1 MQSNSSNSEFWLDKV
16 ATLIESLPYMKQY
29 SGLSVVIKFGGHAMG
44 EQAFIEAFSS
54 DIVLLRQVGAKP
66 VVVHGGGPQIGSML
80 ERLKMES
87 NFIDGLRVTDQ
98 QTISIVEMVLA
109 GAINKSLVAS
119 IASSGGMAVG
129 ISGKDGNLIKAKKL
143 AHKTRDS
150 DSAIEN
156 LVDLGYVGIPQKV
169 DTQVLDALIGS
180 GMIPVVAPLGLGVD
194 GKTYKITGDTSDE
207 EKQAKKE
214 SMFSDIIDDM
224 LAEEVNVEEA
234 EVIMAARALADDVQ
248 DMIARL
254 GKMVNEDL
262 PAIQDQMRAEL
273 GAEVAASFQDSMV
286 SAVDGHLAQT
296 KATKQS
302 MDDAI
307 GMLSGEAPMDSG
319 MMADE
324 PMPMDEPVDN
334 MDAEVDAMAEP
345 DAMDVNDPAAAGPE
359 EEPLGRAP
367 VDAPEGV

>member
-1 MQSNSSNSEFWLDKV
+1 MQSNSANSEFWLDKV

-194 GKTYKITGDTSDE
+194 GNTYNINADT
-207 EKQAKKE
+207 
-214 SMFSDIIDDM
+214 
-224 LAEEVNVEEA
+224 
-234 EVIMAARALADDVQ
+234 AAGS
-248 DMIARL
+248 IAS
-254 GKMVNEDL
+254 
-262 PAIQDQMRAEL
+262 AL
-273 GAEVAASFQDSMV
+273 GASR
-286 SAVDGHLAQT
+286 L
-296 KATKQS
+296 
-302 MDDAI
+302 I
-307 GMLSGEAPMDSG
+307 MLT
-319 MMADE
+319 
-324 PMPMDEPVDN
+324 
-334 MDAEVDAMAEP
+334 
-345 DAMDVNDPAAAGPE
+345 DV
-359 EEPLGRAP
+359 
-367 VDAPEGV
+367 EGVLDASGKLISRLSIGQARQLISSGVINGGMIPKVETCIEAVNSGAGAAVILDGRKQHAVLVELFTEHGIGTLIHADK

>member
-1 MQSNSSNSEFWLDKV
+1 MQSNSANSEFWLDKV

-44 EQAFIEAFSS
+44 EQASIEAFSS

-143 AHKTRDS
+143 THKTRDS

-194 GKTYKITGDTSDE
+194 GKTYNINADT
-207 EKQAKKE
+207 
-214 SMFSDIIDDM
+214 
-224 LAEEVNVEEA
+224 
-234 EVIMAARALADDVQ
+234 AAGS
-248 DMIARL
+248 IAS
-254 GKMVNEDL
+254 
-262 PAIQDQMRAEL
+262 AL
-273 GAEVAASFQDSMV
+273 GASR
-286 SAVDGHLAQT
+286 L
-296 KATKQS
+296 
-302 MDDAI
+302 I
-307 GMLSGEAPMDSG
+307 MLT
-319 MMADE
+319 
-324 PMPMDEPVDN
+324 
-334 MDAEVDAMAEP
+334 
-345 DAMDVNDPAAAGPE
+345 DV
-359 EEPLGRAP
+359 
-367 VDAPEGV
+367 EGVLDASGKLIPRLSIGQARQLISSGIINGGMIPKVETCIEAVNSGAGAAVILDGRKQHAVLVELFTEHGIGTLIHADK

>member
-1 MQSNSSNSEFWLDKV
+1 MQSNSANSEVWLDKV

-194 GKTYKITGDTSDE
+194 GKTYNINADT
-207 EKQAKKE
+207 
-214 SMFSDIIDDM
+214 
-224 LAEEVNVEEA
+224 
-234 EVIMAARALADDVQ
+234 AAGS
-248 DMIARL
+248 IAS
-254 GKMVNEDL
+254 
-262 PAIQDQMRAEL
+262 AL
-273 GAEVAASFQDSMV
+273 GASRLIMLTDVEGVLDASGKLIPRLSIGQARQLISSGVINGGMIPKVETCIEAVNSGAGAAV
-286 SAVDGHLAQT
+286 IVDGR
-296 KATKQS
+296 KQH
-302 MDDAI
+302 AVLVELFTEHGI
-307 GMLSGEAPMDSG
+307 GTLIH
-319 MMADE
+319 ADK
-324 PMPMDEPVDN
+324 
-334 MDAEVDAMAEP
+334 
-345 DAMDVNDPAAAGPE
+345 
-359 EEPLGRAP
+359 
-367 VDAPEGV
+367 